1 MSTLSPYVRGSLVAA
16 VLASNSV
23 AAFAAED
30 GDPVFTRDWRFCTDA
45 VAPRNG
51 AASHLFNNLAAGRPT
66 ISRVTA

>member
-30 GDPVFTRDWRFCTDA
+30 GDPAFFRGLRFRTDA

-51 AASHLFNNLAAGRPT
+51 AAGGLFDSPTAGRPT